1 MQTRYLNIVRRWLWI
16 LLVAPVLAG
25 AVAFGLSKLS
35 TPIYEASLTLWVS
48 QASSGSGQQYADIL
62 ASERLAKT
70 YGALITKRPVL
81 QETINELDLNM
92 TTDQLSERVAVR
104 MVRDTQLL
112 EVSVSHADAALAAKI
127 VNKLAEVFQKQNL
140 AAQKQSYNEATQ
152 KLNSQASQLEGQ
164 IKDSQSRLQGLKT
177 ATQPNDT
184 QRADIER
191 LSSTLSQYQVAYS
204 SVLKSLEDIRLS
216 EANSINNVTVAEE
229 ATVPHDPVSPRVTL
243 NVGVGVVLGLLLALG
258 LIALI
263 EYLDDSFKSTEDVQS
278 ALGLSTLGVVEF
290 IGSKGTRRRKL
301 RNSSRLEKSAP
312 AQNLVSLSHVGSHI
326 TEAYRLLRTNLDFA
340 ALDRPMRKLLVT
352 SALPQ
357 EGKSTTAANL
367 AVVMAQSGKRVLLID
382 VDLRRPTV
390 HKLFKVPNHHGLTSL
405 LLGVARSDEAIQEVG
420 IENLQILTSGPMPP
434 SPADTLSSQAMNAL
448 LNTLAETF
456 DVIITDS
463 PPVLVAS
470 DAVIL
475 ASHMDG
481 VLMVVAAGATSKRVC
496 RNALEALQ
504 RSSSPILGAV
514 LNMQQSSSQQSYYYY
529 DYQSAKQPGAPTK
542 SKQPLTPLLNAVQ
555 KSKEA

>member
-1 MQTRYLNIVRRWLWI
+1 MQTRYLNIIRRWFWI
-16 LLVAPVLAG
+16 LLVAPVLAA

-35 TPIYEASLTLWVS
+35 TPVYEASLTLWVS
-48 QASSGSGQQYADIL
+48 QASSGSGQQYSDIL
-62 ASERLAKT
+62 AAERLAKT

-81 QETINELDLNM
+81 QETVSELRLKM
-92 TTDQLSERVAVR
+92 TTDELSDIVTVR

-112 EVSVSHADAALAAKI
+112 EVLVRHTDPALATKI

-152 KLNSQASQLEGQ
+152 KLNSQVSQLEGQ
-164 IKDSQSRLQGLKT
+164 IKDAQTRLQGLKT
-177 ATQPNDT
+177 TGQPNDS
-184 QRADIER
+184 QRAETER
-191 LSSTLSQYQVAYS
+191 LNSALSQYQVAYS

-229 ATVPHDPVSPRVTL
+229 ATVPRDPVSPRVTM
-243 NVGVGVVLGLLLALG
+243 NVGIGVLLGLLLAVG
-258 LIALI
+258 LIAVL
-263 EYLDDSFKSTEDVQS
+263 EYLDDSFKSTDDIQA
-278 ALGLSTLGVVEF
+278 ALGLGTLGVVEF
-290 IGSKGTRRRKL
+290 MGVKGTRRKH
-301 RNSSRLEKSAP
+301 RNAHPDRSAP
-312 AQNLVSLSHVGSHI
+312 VQNLVSLSNVSSHV

-340 ALDRPMRKLLVT
+340 SLDHPVRKLLVT

-390 HKLFKVPNHHGLTSL
+390 HKLFKVPNQHGLTSL
-405 LLGVARSDEAIQEVG
+405 LLGIVRADEAIQEVG
-420 IENLQILTSGPMPP
+420 IENLQVLTSGPMPP
-434 SPADTLSSQAMNAL
+434 SPADTLSSRAMSAL
-448 LNTLAETF
+448 LDTLAQTF

-481 VLMVVAAGATSKRVC
+481 VLMVVAAGATSKRVS

-514 LNMQQSSSQQSYYYY
+514 LNMQQSSHQQSYYYY
-529 DYQSAKQPGAPTK
+529 DYQTIKQPDAPAK
-542 SKQPLTPLLNAVQ
+542 SKQSLTPLLNAVQ